1 MDLSVG
7 PEIRLL
13 LFSRSLVCDSLG
25 PPWTAARQA
34 SLSFIIT
41 QSLLYLM
48 SIKSVM
54 PSNNLILLTLSF
66 PALSLCQH
74 QTLFQWVNSSQWVFK
89 ILKLQLQHQPFQWI
103 FRVDVF
109 RIDWFNLLAVQGTLI
124 HSYFGVWF
132 IFPSRCKYFNV
143 RNSIFFSVIL
153 S

>member
-13 LFSRSLVCDSLG
+13 LFSHSLVCDSLG

-54 PSNNLILLTLSF
+54 PSNNLIVLTSSP
-66 PALSLCQH
+66 PALNLSQH
-74 QTLFQWVNSSQWVFK
+74 QTLFQ
-89 ILKLQLQHQPFQWI
+89 
-103 FRVDVF
+103 
-109 RIDWFNLLAVQGTLI
+109 
-124 HSYFGVWF
+124 
-132 IFPSRCKYFNV
+132 
-143 RNSIFFSVIL
+143 
-153 S
+153 